1 MNEIRVES
9 DRLSRGI
16 NEFASYIQRYA
27 NAQSSLERS
36 IDELNTTWRGPAH
49 TAFVESFQK
58 DKELMAEVWNIL
70 ADMLEAMKYA
80 RDSYQQCDGEVNAVV
95 SAINAGG

>member
-1 MNEIRVES
+1 
-9 DRLSRGI
+9 
-16 NEFASYIQRYA
+16 
-27 NAQSSLERS
+27 
-36 IDELNTTWRGPAH
+36 
-49 TAFVESFQK
+49 
-58 DKELMAEVWNIL
+58 MAEVWNIL